1 MLFYKKNSE
10 QVICDFNSN
19 LAGLTNEEAKVRLE
33 KYGLNQLKEKPKVPT
48 WKLFLESF
56 KDPLVII
63 LLVAAIIQI
72 FLGDTVESLIIFA
85 VLAINSVLGVVQTK
99 KAESSLDSLKKLSV
113 PNAKVIRENEKLT
126 IPSQEIVPGDIVLL
140 EAGDYVPADGRI
152 LEAQT
157 FKVVEGMLTG
167 ESEPVLK
174 HSDKIDED
182 CPLGDQKNMVFS
194 GSMVVY
200 GRATYIVTSSGMDT
214 EVGKIA
220 NLLDNAETKQT
231 PLQQKLDD
239 FGKKLGV
246 VIVILA
252 ALIFGLQVFRGADIM
267 DSFMFAVAIAVAA
280 IPEALTSIVTIV
292 LASGT
297 NTMAKKQAIIRK
309 LPAVE
314 TLGSTS
320 VICTDKTGTLTQNK
334 MTVVETYM
342 YGIDSENYNGFEY
355 DTTCSSNKN
364 DSTLDVENK
373 FDGSEIALTQALVQ
387 DRFLSLSSILCN
399 DSDINEEGV
408 EIGDPTEVALI
419 NYATKSNVDY
429 KSIREENIRISELPF
444 DSDRKLMTTVNL
456 VDDENIMFTKGAPD
470 IVFSRS
476 KYALK
481 NGELVEISEEILSE
495 YQKIN
500 ENFSNRALRVLAFAY
515 KVVESN
521 FEPTLED
528 EKDLVLV
535 GLMAMIDPPRE
546 EVFKAVKDAKS
557 SGIKT
562 VMITGDHKTTAAAI
576 AREIGLMDEK
586 DLALTGS
593 ELDALT
599 DEELDEK
606 LEHISVYA
614 RVSPENKI
622 RIVKAWQKKG
632 KVTAMT
638 GDGVNDA
645 PALKQ
650 ANIGIGM
657 GSGTE
662 VAKDASAMVLLD
674 DNFATIVNAIE
685 VGRTV
690 YNNIKKSITYLF
702 SGNLGGIIAILFA
715 VFAGWANPFTTIQ
728 LLFINLVTDSLPAIS
743 LGFEKPEKDVM
754 NKPPRDPNESI
765 FSKDAI
771 ISVAVRGSIIGIV
784 TILAQYIGMQTSAVL
799 GTAMAFATLTLSRIV
814 QTFAARSNSE
824 TILSLGVM
832 SNKYSLGAVIVC
844 LLMFSITL
852 LPFMRGIFAIPDIFG
867 FTHLAICFGL
877 AVSAT
882 VCMEISKLIR
892 K

>member
-1 MLFYKKNSE
+1 MFYQKDSV
-10 QVICDFNSN
+10 QVLNDLDSN
-19 LAGLTNEEAKVRLE
+19 LTGLTQEEVTSRL
-33 KYGLNQLKEKPKVPT
+33 KNYGRNVLKEKPKTPT

-63 LLVAAIIQI
+63 LLVAAMTQV

-85 VLAINSVLGVVQTK
+85 VLGINAVLGVVQTK
-99 KAESSLDSLKKLSV
+99 KADSSLDSLKKLSV
-113 PNAKVIRENEKLT
+113 PEAKVIRNNEKLT
-126 IPSQEIVPGDIVLL
+126 ISSQELVPGDIVLL

-152 LEAQT
+152 IESQT
-157 FKVVEGMLTG
+157 LKVIEGMLTG

-174 HSDKIDED
+174 DADTINEESS
-182 CPLGDQKNMVFS
+182 LGDQKNMVFS

-200 GRATYIVTSSGMDT
+200 GRATYVVTSCGMNT
-214 EVGKIA
+214 QVGKIA
-220 NLLDNAETKQT
+220 NLLETAENKQT

-246 VIVILA
+246 AIVILA
-252 ALIFGLQVFRGADIM
+252 ALIFALEVFRGGDLM
-267 DSFMFAVAIAVAA
+267 NSFMFAIAIAVAA

-297 NTMAKKQAIIRK
+297 NTMAKRQSIIRK

-334 MTVVETYM
+334 MTVVESYL
-342 YGIDSENYNGFEY
+342 YGPDSDKFNGFDYIKDYTNTNSNNSEN
-355 DTTCSSNKN
+355 TS
-364 DSTLDVENK
+364 
-373 FDGSEIALTQALVQ
+373 DGTEIAVCACAIQE
-387 DRFLSLSSILCN
+387 RYLSLSSILCN
-399 DSDINEEGV
+399 DSDVNEEGI

-419 NYATKSNVDY
+419 NYAEKYDVDY
-429 KSIREENIRISELPF
+429 KSIRENYTRISEIPF

-456 VDDENIMFTKGAPD
+456 IDDENIMFTKGAPD
-470 IVFSRS
+470 VIFKRC

-481 NGELVEISEEILSE
+481 YDEVVEISDEILDE
-495 YQKIN
+495 YKKIN

-515 KVVESN
+515 KNVADE
-521 FEPTLED
+521 FEPSLDD
-528 EKDLVLV
+528 ENNLILI

-546 EVFKAVKDAKS
+546 EVFDAVKEAKS

-562 VMITGDHKTTAAAI
+562 IMITGDHKTTAAAI
-576 AREIGLMDEK
+576 AREIGIMEK
-586 DLALTGS
+586 DDLALTGQ
-593 ELDALT
+593 ELDSLT
-599 DEELDEK
+599 DEELDNK
-606 LEHISVYA
+606 LEKISVYA

-662 VAKDASAMVLLD
+662 VAKDASAMVLVD

-728 LLFINLVTDSLPAIS
+728 LLFINLVTDSLPAIA
-743 LGFEKPEKDVM
+743 LGFEKPEKDTM

-765 FSKDAI
+765 LCKDTLK
-771 ISVAVRGSIIGIV
+771 VVLTRGSIIGIV
-784 TILAQYIGMQTSAVL
+784 TILAQYIGMQTSDAL
-799 GTAMAFATLTLSRIV
+799 GAAMAFITITLSRII

-824 TILSLGVM
+824 TILSLGVT
-832 SNKYSLGAVIVC
+832 SNKYALGAVIIC
-844 LLMFSITL
+844 LGMLSLTF
-852 LPFMRGIFAIPDIFG
+852 LPFMRGIFAIPLTFELKNLG
-867 FTHLAICFGL
+867 VCLALAIT
-877 AVSAT
+877 AVG
-882 VCMEISKLIR
+882 CMESSKFV
-892 K
+892 KTK

>member
-1 MLFYKKNSE
+1 MFYQKDSV
-10 QVICDFNSN
+10 QVLNDLDSN
-19 LAGLTNEEAKVRLE
+19 LTGLTQEEVTSRL
-33 KYGLNQLKEKPKVPT
+33 KNYGRNVLKEKPKTPT

-63 LLVAAIIQI
+63 LLVAAMTQV

-85 VLAINSVLGVVQTK
+85 VLGINAVLGVVQTK
-99 KAESSLDSLKKLSV
+99 KADSSLDSLKKLSV
-113 PNAKVIRENEKLT
+113 PEAKVIRNNEKLT
-126 IPSQEIVPGDIVLL
+126 ISSQELVPGDIVLL

-152 LEAQT
+152 IESQT
-157 FKVVEGMLTG
+157 LKVIEGMLTG

-174 HSDKIDED
+174 NADTINEESS
-182 CPLGDQKNMVFS
+182 LGDQKNMVFS

-200 GRATYIVTSSGMDT
+200 GRATYVVTSCGMNT
-214 EVGKIA
+214 QVGKIA
-220 NLLDNAETKQT
+220 NLLETAENKQT

-246 VIVILA
+246 AIVILA
-252 ALIFGLQVFRGADIM
+252 ALIFALEVFRGGDLM
-267 DSFMFAVAIAVAA
+267 NSFMFAIAIAVAA

-297 NTMAKKQAIIRK
+297 NTMAKRQSIIRK

-334 MTVVETYM
+334 MTVVESYL
-342 YGIDSENYNGFEY
+342 YGPDSDKFNGFDYIKDYTNTNSNNSEN
-355 DTTCSSNKN
+355 TS
-364 DSTLDVENK
+364 
-373 FDGSEIALTQALVQ
+373 DGTEIAVCACAIQE
-387 DRFLSLSSILCN
+387 RYLSLSSILCN
-399 DSDINEEGV
+399 DSDVNEEGI

-419 NYATKSNVDY
+419 NYAEKYDVDY
-429 KSIREENIRISELPF
+429 KSIRENYTRISEIPF

-456 VDDENIMFTKGAPD
+456 IDDENIMFTKGAPD
-470 IVFSRS
+470 VIFKRC

-481 NGELVEISEEILSE
+481 YDEVVEISDEILDE
-495 YQKIN
+495 YKKIN

-515 KVVESN
+515 KNVA
-521 FEPTLED
+521 D
-528 EKDLVLV
+528 EFKPSLDNENNLILI

-546 EVFKAVKDAKS
+546 EVFDAVKEAKS

-562 VMITGDHKTTAAAI
+562 IMITGDHKTTAAAI
-576 AREIGLMDEK
+576 AREIGIMEK
-586 DLALTGS
+586 DDLALTGQ
-593 ELDALT
+593 ELDSLT
-599 DEELDEK
+599 DEELDNK
-606 LEHISVYA
+606 LEKISVYA

-662 VAKDASAMVLLD
+662 VAKDASAMVLVD

-702 SGNLGGIIAILFA
+702 SGNLGGIITILFA

-728 LLFINLVTDSLPAIS
+728 LLFINLVTDSLPAIA
-743 LGFEKPEKDVM
+743 LGFEKPEKDTM

-765 FSKDAI
+765 LCKDTLK
-771 ISVAVRGSIIGIV
+771 VVLTRGSIIGIV
-784 TILAQYIGMQTSAVL
+784 TILAQYIGMQSSDAL
-799 GTAMAFATLTLSRIV
+799 GAAMAFVTITLSRII

-824 TILSLGVM
+824 TIFSLGLT
-832 SNKYSLGAVIVC
+832 SNKYALGAVVIC
-844 LLMFSITL
+844 LGMLSLTF
-852 LPFMRGIFAIPDIFG
+852 LPFMRGIFAIPLTFELKNLG
-867 FTHLAICFGL
+867 VCLALAIT
-877 AVSAT
+877 AVG
-882 VCMEISKLIR
+882 CMESSKFV
-892 K
+892 KTK

>member
-1 MLFYKKNSE
+1 MFYKKNSN
-10 QVICDFNSN
+10 QVICDLNSN
-19 LAGLTNEEAKVRLE
+19 LTGLTTEDAKDRLK
-33 KYGLNQLKEKPKVPT
+33 KYGFNQLEEKPKTPT

-63 LLVAAIIQI
+63 LLIAAITQI
-72 FLGDTVESLIIFA
+72 FLGDTIESLIILA
-85 VLAINSVLGVVQTK
+85 VITINAVLGVIQTK
-99 KAESSLDSLKKLSV
+99 KAEGSLDSLKKLSV
-113 PNAKVIRENEKLT
+113 PNAKVLRDNEKLT
-126 IPSQEIVPGDIVLL
+126 IPSQEIVPGDIVIL

-152 LEAQT
+152 IEAQT

-174 HSDKIDED
+174 HSGQINED

-200 GRATYIVTSSGMDT
+200 GRATYIVTSSGMNT

-220 NLLDNAETKQT
+220 NLLDTAENKQT

-246 VIVILA
+246 LIIILA

-297 NTMAKKQAIIRK
+297 NTMAKKQAVIRK

-342 YGIDSENYNGFEY
+342 YGVYNEKTNNEY
-355 DTTCSSNKN
+355 NKNSSSNKVEFI
-364 DSTLDVENK
+364 LDEENK
-373 FDGSEIALTQALVQ
+373 FGGSEIALTQALVQ
-387 DRFLSLSSILCN
+387 DRYLSLSSILCN
-399 DSDINEEGV
+399 DSDINEEGI

-429 KSIREENIRISELPF
+429 KDIRKEYTRISELPF
-444 DSDRKLMTTVNL
+444 DSDRKLMTTINS
-456 VDDENIMFTKGAPD
+456 VDGENIMFTKGAPD

-481 NGELVEISEEILSE
+481 NGEIVEISEEILDE
-495 YQKIN
+495 YKRVN
-500 ENFSNRALRVLAFAY
+500 ENFSNRALRVLAFAF
-515 KVVESN
+515 KVVDES
-521 FEPTLED
+521 FQPTLED

-562 VMITGDHKTTAAAI
+562 IMITGDHKTTAAAI
-576 AREIGLMDEK
+576 AKEIGIMDK
-586 DLALTGS
+586 GDLALTGH
-593 ELDALT
+593 ELDSLT
-599 DEELDEK
+599 DEELDKK
-606 LEHISVYA
+606 LENISVYA

-622 RIVKAWQKKG
+622 RIVKSWQKKG
-632 KVTAMT
+632 KITAMT

-715 VFAGWANPFTTIQ
+715 VFAGWSNPFTTIQ

-743 LGFEKPEKDVM
+743 LGFEKPEKDTM
-754 NKPPRDPNESI
+754 NKAPRDPNESI
-765 FSKDAI
+765 LCKDTLSA
-771 ISVAVRGSIIGIV
+771 VLVRGSIIGIV
-784 TILAQYIGMQTSAVL
+784 TILAQYIGMQTSDAL
-799 GTAMAFATLTLSRIV
+799 GAAMAFSTLTLSRII

-824 TILSLGVM
+824 TILSLGIM
-832 SNKYSLGAVIVC
+832 SNKYALGAVIIC
-844 LLMFSITL
+844 LGMFSITL
-852 LPFMRGIFAIPDIFG
+852 LPFMRGIFTIPHIFEISN
-867 FTHLAICFGL
+867 LAICFGL
-877 AVSAT
+877 AVLAT
-882 VCMEISKLIR
+882 ICMEISKLIKTNR
-892 K
+892 

>member
-1 MLFYKKNSE
+1 MT
-10 QVICDFNSN
+10 QV
-19 LAGLTNEEAKVRLE
+19 
-33 KYGLNQLKEKPKVPT
+33 
-48 WKLFLESF
+48 
-56 KDPLVII
+56 
-63 LLVAAIIQI
+63 

-85 VLAINSVLGVVQTK
+85 VLGINAVLGVVQTK
-99 KAESSLDSLKKLSV
+99 KADSSLDSLKKLSV
-113 PNAKVIRENEKLT
+113 PEAKVIRNNEKLT
-126 IPSQEIVPGDIVLL
+126 ISSQELVPGDIVLL

-152 LEAQT
+152 IESQT
-157 FKVVEGMLTG
+157 LKVIEGMLTG

-174 HSDKIDED
+174 NADTINEESS
-182 CPLGDQKNMVFS
+182 LGDQKNMVFS

-200 GRATYIVTSSGMDT
+200 GRATYVVTSCGMNT
-214 EVGKIA
+214 QVGKIA
-220 NLLDNAETKQT
+220 NLLETAENKQT

-246 VIVILA
+246 AIVILA
-252 ALIFGLQVFRGADIM
+252 ALIFALEVFRGGDLM
-267 DSFMFAVAIAVAA
+267 NSFMFAIAIAVAA

-297 NTMAKKQAIIRK
+297 NTMAKRQSIIRK

-334 MTVVETYM
+334 MTVVETYL
-342 YGIDSENYNGFEY
+342 YGPDSDKFNGFDY
-355 DTTCSSNKN
+355 IKDYTNTNSNNNKN
-364 DSTLDVENK
+364 TS
-373 FDGSEIALTQALVQ
+373 DGTEIAVCACAIQE
-387 DRFLSLSSILCN
+387 RYLSLSSILCN
-399 DSDINEEGV
+399 DSDVNEEGI

-419 NYATKSNVDY
+419 NYAEKYDVDY
-429 KSIREENIRISELPF
+429 KSIRENYTRISEIPF

-456 VDDENIMFTKGAPD
+456 IDDENIMFTKGAPD
-470 IVFSRS
+470 VIFKRC

-481 NGELVEISEEILSE
+481 YDEVIEISDEILDE
-495 YQKIN
+495 YKKIN

-515 KVVESN
+515 KNVA
-521 FEPTLED
+521 D
-528 EKDLVLV
+528 EFKPSLDNENNLILI

-546 EVFKAVKDAKS
+546 EVFDAVKEAKS

-562 VMITGDHKTTAAAI
+562 IMITGDHKTTAAAI
-576 AREIGLMDEK
+576 AHEIGIMEK
-586 DLALTGS
+586 DDLALTGQ
-593 ELDALT
+593 ELDSLT
-599 DEELDEK
+599 DEELDNK
-606 LEHISVYA
+606 LEKISVYA

-662 VAKDASAMVLLD
+662 VAKDASAMVLVD

-728 LLFINLVTDSLPAIS
+728 LLFINLVTDSLPAIA
-743 LGFEKPEKDVM
+743 LGFEKPEKDTM

-765 FSKDAI
+765 LCKDTLK
-771 ISVAVRGSIIGIV
+771 VVLTRGSIIGIV
-784 TILAQYIGMQTSAVL
+784 TILAQYIGMQTSDAL
-799 GTAMAFATLTLSRIV
+799 GAAMAFITITLSRII

-824 TILSLGVM
+824 TILSLGVT
-832 SNKYSLGAVIVC
+832 SNKYALGAVIIC
-844 LLMFSITL
+844 LGMLSLTF
-852 LPFMRGIFAIPDIFG
+852 LPFMRGIFAIPLTFELKNLG
-867 FTHLAICFGL
+867 VCLALAIT
-877 AVSAT
+877 AVG
-882 VCMEISKLIR
+882 CMESSKFV
-892 K
+892 KTK

>member
-1 MLFYKKNSE
+1 MFYQKDSV
-10 QVICDFNSN
+10 QVLNDLDSN
-19 LAGLTNEEAKVRLE
+19 LTGLTQEEVTSRL
-33 KYGLNQLKEKPKVPT
+33 KNYGRNVLKEKPKTPT

-63 LLVAAIIQI
+63 LLVAAMTQV

-85 VLAINSVLGVVQTK
+85 VLGINAVLGVVQTK
-99 KAESSLDSLKKLSV
+99 KADSSLDSLKKLSV
-113 PNAKVIRENEKLT
+113 PEAKVIRNNEKLT
-126 IPSQEIVPGDIVLL
+126 ISSQELVPGDIVLL

-152 LEAQT
+152 IESQT
-157 FKVVEGMLTG
+157 LKVIEGMLTG

-174 HSDKIDED
+174 NADTINEESS
-182 CPLGDQKNMVFS
+182 LGDQKNMVFS

-200 GRATYIVTSSGMDT
+200 GRATYVVTSCGMNT
-214 EVGKIA
+214 QVGKIA
-220 NLLDNAETKQT
+220 NLLETAENKQT

-246 VIVILA
+246 AIVILA
-252 ALIFGLQVFRGADIM
+252 ALIFALEVFRGGDLM
-267 DSFMFAVAIAVAA
+267 NSFMFAIAIAVAA

-297 NTMAKKQAIIRK
+297 NTMAKRQSIIRK

-334 MTVVETYM
+334 MTVVETYL
-342 YGIDSENYNGFEY
+342 YGPDSDKFNGFDY
-355 DTTCSSNKN
+355 IKDYTNTNSNN
-364 DSTLDVENK
+364 NENTS
-373 FDGSEIALTQALVQ
+373 DGTEIAVCACAIQE
-387 DRFLSLSSILCN
+387 RYLSLSSILCN
-399 DSDINEEGV
+399 DSDVNEEGI

-419 NYATKSNVDY
+419 NYAEKYDVDY
-429 KSIREENIRISELPF
+429 KSIRENYTRISEIPF

-456 VDDENIMFTKGAPD
+456 IDDENIMFTKGAPD
-470 IVFSRS
+470 VIFKRC

-481 NGELVEISEEILSE
+481 YDEVIEISDEILDE
-495 YQKIN
+495 YKKIN

-515 KVVESN
+515 KNVADE
-521 FEPTLED
+521 FEPSLDD
-528 EKDLVLV
+528 ENNLILI

-546 EVFKAVKDAKS
+546 EVFDAVKEAKS

-562 VMITGDHKTTAAAI
+562 IMITGDHKTTAAAI
-576 AREIGLMDEK
+576 AHEIGIMEK
-586 DLALTGS
+586 DDLALTGQ
-593 ELDALT
+593 ELDSLT
-599 DEELDEK
+599 DEELDNK
-606 LEHISVYA
+606 LEKISVYA

-662 VAKDASAMVLLD
+662 VAKDVSAMVLVD

-728 LLFINLVTDSLPAIS
+728 LLFINLVTDSLPAIA
-743 LGFEKPEKDVM
+743 LGFEKPEKDTM

-765 FSKDAI
+765 LCKDTLK
-771 ISVAVRGSIIGIV
+771 VVLTRGSIIGIV
-784 TILAQYIGMQTSAVL
+784 TILAQYIGMQTSDAL
-799 GTAMAFATLTLSRIV
+799 GAAMAFITITLSRII

-824 TILSLGVM
+824 TILSLGVT
-832 SNKYSLGAVIVC
+832 SNKYALGAVIIC
-844 LLMFSITL
+844 LGMLSLTF
-852 LPFMRGIFAIPDIFG
+852 LPFMRGIFAIPLTFELKNLG
-867 FTHLAICFGL
+867 VCLALAIT
-877 AVSAT
+877 AVG
-882 VCMEISKLIR
+882 CMESSKFV
-892 K
+892 KTK

>member
-1 MLFYKKNSE
+1 MFYQKDSV
-10 QVICDFNSN
+10 QVLNDLDSN
-19 LAGLTNEEAKVRLE
+19 LTGLTQEEVTSRL
-33 KYGLNQLKEKPKVPT
+33 KNYGRNVLKEKPKTPT

-63 LLVAAIIQI
+63 LLVAAMTQV

-85 VLAINSVLGVVQTK
+85 VLGINAVLGVVQTK
-99 KAESSLDSLKKLSV
+99 KADSSLDSLKKLSV
-113 PNAKVIRENEKLT
+113 PEAKVIRNNEKLT
-126 IPSQEIVPGDIVLL
+126 ISSQELVPGDIVLL

-152 LEAQT
+152 IESQT
-157 FKVVEGMLTG
+157 LKVIEGMLTG

-174 HSDKIDED
+174 NADTINEESS
-182 CPLGDQKNMVFS
+182 LGDQKNMVFS

-200 GRATYIVTSSGMDT
+200 GRATYVVTSCGMNT
-214 EVGKIA
+214 QVGKIA
-220 NLLDNAETKQT
+220 NLLETAENKQT

-246 VIVILA
+246 AIVILA
-252 ALIFGLQVFRGADIM
+252 ALIFALEVFRGGDLM
-267 DSFMFAVAIAVAA
+267 NSFMFAIAIAVAA

-297 NTMAKKQAIIRK
+297 NTMAKRQSIIRK

-334 MTVVETYM
+334 MTVVETYL
-342 YGIDSENYNGFEY
+342 YGPDSDKFNGFDY
-355 DTTCSSNKN
+355 IKDYTNTNSNN
-364 DSTLDVENK
+364 NENTS
-373 FDGSEIALTQALVQ
+373 DGTEIAVCACAIQE
-387 DRFLSLSSILCN
+387 RYLSLSSILCN
-399 DSDINEEGV
+399 DSDVNEEGI

-419 NYATKSNVDY
+419 NYAEKYDVDY
-429 KSIREENIRISELPF
+429 KSIRENYTRISEIPF

-456 VDDENIMFTKGAPD
+456 IDDENIMFTKGAPD
-470 IVFSRS
+470 VIFKRC

-481 NGELVEISEEILSE
+481 YDEVIEISDEILDE
-495 YQKIN
+495 YKKIN

-515 KVVESN
+515 KKVSDE
-521 FEPTLED
+521 FEPTLAD
-528 EKDLVLV
+528 ENDLILI

-546 EVFKAVKDAKS
+546 EVFKAVEEAKS

-562 VMITGDHKTTAAAI
+562 IMITGDHKTTAAAI
-576 AREIGLMDEK
+576 AREIGIMEK
-586 DLALTGS
+586 DDLALTGK
-593 ELDALT
+593 ELDSLDDT
-599 DEELDEK
+599 ELDSK
-606 LEHISVYA
+606 LERISVYA

-662 VAKDASAMVLLD
+662 VAKDASAMVLVD

-690 YNNIKKSITYLF
+690 YSNIKKSITYLF
-702 SGNLGGIIAILFA
+702 SGNLGGIISILFA

-728 LLFINLVTDSLPAIS
+728 LLFINLVTDSLPAIA
-743 LGFEKPEKDVM
+743 LGFEKPEKNTM

-765 FSKDAI
+765 LCKDTLK
-771 ISVAVRGSIIGIV
+771 VVLTRGSIIGIV
-784 TILAQYIGMQTSAVL
+784 TILAQYIGMQTSDAL
-799 GTAMAFATLTLSRIV
+799 GAAMAFSTITLSRII

-824 TILSLGVM
+824 TICSLGFT
-832 SNKYSLGAVIVC
+832 SNKYALGAVIVC
-844 LLMFSITL
+844 LAMFSTTL
-852 LPFMRGIFAIPDIFG
+852 LPFMRGIFAIPSVFEIQN
-867 FTHLAICFGL
+867 LAICFGL
-877 AVSAT
+877 AVLAT
-882 VCMEISKLIR
+882 ICMEISKLFKR
-892 K
+892 

>member
-1 MLFYKKNSE
+1 MFYQKDSV
-10 QVICDFNSN
+10 QVLNDLDSN
-19 LAGLTNEEAKVRLE
+19 LTGLTQEEVTSRL
-33 KYGLNQLKEKPKVPT
+33 KNYGRNVLKEKPKTPT

-63 LLVAAIIQI
+63 LLVAAMTQV

-85 VLAINSVLGVVQTK
+85 VLGINAVLGVVQTK
-99 KAESSLDSLKKLSV
+99 KADSSLDSLKKLSV
-113 PNAKVIRENEKLT
+113 PEAKVIRNNEKLT
-126 IPSQEIVPGDIVLL
+126 ISSQELVPGDIVLL

-152 LEAQT
+152 IESQT
-157 FKVVEGMLTG
+157 LKVIEGMLTG

-174 HSDKIDED
+174 NADTINEESS
-182 CPLGDQKNMVFS
+182 LGDQKNMVFS

-200 GRATYIVTSSGMDT
+200 GRATYVVTSCGMNT
-214 EVGKIA
+214 QVGKIA
-220 NLLDNAETKQT
+220 NLLETAENKQT

-246 VIVILA
+246 AIVILA
-252 ALIFGLQVFRGADIM
+252 ALIFALEVFRGGDLM
-267 DSFMFAVAIAVAA
+267 NSFMFAIAIAVAA

-297 NTMAKKQAIIRK
+297 NTMAKRQSIIRK

-334 MTVVETYM
+334 MTVVESYL
-342 YGIDSENYNGFEY
+342 YGPDSDKFNGFDYIKDYTNTNSNNSEN
-355 DTTCSSNKN
+355 TS
-364 DSTLDVENK
+364 
-373 FDGSEIALTQALVQ
+373 DGTEIAVCACAIQE
-387 DRFLSLSSILCN
+387 RYLSLSSILCN
-399 DSDINEEGV
+399 DSDVNEEGI

-419 NYATKSNVDY
+419 NYAEKYDVDY
-429 KSIREENIRISELPF
+429 KSIRENYTRISELPF

-456 VDDENIMFTKGAPD
+456 IDDENIMFTKGAPD
-470 IVFSRS
+470 VIFKRC

-481 NGELVEISEEILSE
+481 YDEVVEISDEILDE
-495 YQKIN
+495 YKKIN

-515 KVVESN
+515 KNVADE
-521 FEPTLED
+521 FEPSLDD
-528 EKDLVLV
+528 ENNLILI

-546 EVFKAVKDAKS
+546 EVFDAVKEAKS

-562 VMITGDHKTTAAAI
+562 IMITGDHKTTAAAI
-576 AREIGLMDEK
+576 AREIGIMEK
-586 DLALTGS
+586 DDLALTGQ
-593 ELDALT
+593 ELDSLT
-599 DEELDEK
+599 DEELNNK
-606 LEHISVYA
+606 LEKISVYA

-662 VAKDASAMVLLD
+662 VAKDASAMVLVD

-702 SGNLGGIIAILFA
+702 SGNLGGIITILFA

-728 LLFINLVTDSLPAIS
+728 LLFINLVTDSLPAIA
-743 LGFEKPEKDVM
+743 LGFEKPEKDTM

-765 FSKDAI
+765 LCKDTLK
-771 ISVAVRGSIIGIV
+771 VVLTRGSIIGIV
-784 TILAQYIGMQTSAVL
+784 TILAQYIGMQTSDAL
-799 GTAMAFATLTLSRIV
+799 GAAMAFITITLSRII

-824 TILSLGVM
+824 TILSLGVT
-832 SNKYSLGAVIVC
+832 SNKYALGAVIIC
-844 LLMFSITL
+844 LGMLSLTF
-852 LPFMRGIFAIPDIFG
+852 LPFMRGIFAIPLTFELKNLG
-867 FTHLAICFGL
+867 VCLALAIT
-877 AVSAT
+877 AVG
-882 VCMEISKLIR
+882 CMESSKFV
-892 K
+892 KTK

>member
-1 MLFYKKNSE
+1 MFYQKDSV
-10 QVICDFNSN
+10 QVLNDLDSN
-19 LAGLTNEEAKVRLE
+19 LTGLTQEEVTSRL
-33 KYGLNQLKEKPKVPT
+33 KNYGRNVLKEKPKTPT

-63 LLVAAIIQI
+63 LLVAAMTQV

-85 VLAINSVLGVVQTK
+85 VLGINAVLGVVQTK
-99 KAESSLDSLKKLSV
+99 KADSSLDSLKKLSV
-113 PNAKVIRENEKLT
+113 PEAKVIRNNEKLT
-126 IPSQEIVPGDIVLL
+126 ISSQELVPGDIVLL

-152 LEAQT
+152 IESQT
-157 FKVVEGMLTG
+157 LKVIEGMLTG

-174 HSDKIDED
+174 NADTINEESS
-182 CPLGDQKNMVFS
+182 LGDQKNMVFS

-200 GRATYIVTSSGMDT
+200 GRATYVVTSCGMNT
-214 EVGKIA
+214 QVGKIA
-220 NLLDNAETKQT
+220 NLLETAENKQT

-246 VIVILA
+246 AIVILA
-252 ALIFGLQVFRGADIM
+252 ALIFALEVFRGGDLM
-267 DSFMFAVAIAVAA
+267 NSFMFAIAIAVAA

-297 NTMAKKQAIIRK
+297 NTMAKRQSIIRK

-334 MTVVETYM
+334 MTVVETYL
-342 YGIDSENYNGFEY
+342 YGPDSDKFNGFDYIKDYTNTNSNNSEN
-355 DTTCSSNKN
+355 TS
-364 DSTLDVENK
+364 
-373 FDGSEIALTQALVQ
+373 DGTEIAVCACAIQE
-387 DRFLSLSSILCN
+387 RYLSLSSILCN
-399 DSDINEEGV
+399 DSDVNEEGI

-419 NYATKSNVDY
+419 NYAEKYDVDY
-429 KSIREENIRISELPF
+429 KSIRENYTRISEIPF

-456 VDDENIMFTKGAPD
+456 IDDENIMFTKGAPD
-470 IVFSRS
+470 VIFKRC

-481 NGELVEISEEILSE
+481 YDEVIEISDEILDE
-495 YQKIN
+495 YKKIN

-515 KVVESN
+515 KNVAYEFKPS
-521 FEPTLED
+521 LDD
-528 EKDLVLV
+528 ENNLILI

-546 EVFKAVKDAKS
+546 EVFDAVKEAKS

-562 VMITGDHKTTAAAI
+562 IMITGDHKTTAAAI
-576 AREIGLMDEK
+576 AREIGIMEK
-586 DLALTGS
+586 DDLALTGQ
-593 ELDALT
+593 ELDSLT
-599 DEELDEK
+599 DEELDNK
-606 LEHISVYA
+606 LEKISVYA

-662 VAKDASAMVLLD
+662 VAKDASAMVLVD

-728 LLFINLVTDSLPAIS
+728 LLFINLVTDSLPAIA
-743 LGFEKPEKDVM
+743 LGFEKPEKDTM

-765 FSKDAI
+765 LCKDTLK
-771 ISVAVRGSIIGIV
+771 VVLTRGSIIGIV
-784 TILAQYIGMQTSAVL
+784 TILAQYIGMQTSDAL
-799 GTAMAFATLTLSRIV
+799 GAAMAFITITLSRII

-824 TILSLGVM
+824 TILSLGVT
-832 SNKYSLGAVIVC
+832 SNKYALGAVIIC
-844 LLMFSITL
+844 LGMLSLTF
-852 LPFMRGIFAIPDIFG
+852 LPFMRGIFAIPLTFELKNLG
-867 FTHLAICFGL
+867 VCLALAIT
-877 AVSAT
+877 AVG
-882 VCMEISKLIR
+882 CMESSKFV
-892 K
+892 KTK

>member
-1 MLFYKKNSE
+1 MFYQKDSV
-10 QVICDFNSN
+10 QVLNDLDSN
-19 LAGLTNEEAKVRLE
+19 LTGLTQEEVTSRL
-33 KYGLNQLKEKPKVPT
+33 KNYGRNVLKEKPKTPT

-63 LLVAAIIQI
+63 LLVAAMTQV

-85 VLAINSVLGVVQTK
+85 VLGINAVLGVVQTK
-99 KAESSLDSLKKLSV
+99 KADSSLDSLKKLSV
-113 PNAKVIRENEKLT
+113 PEAKVIRNNEKLT
-126 IPSQEIVPGDIVLL
+126 ISSQELVPGDIVLL

-152 LEAQT
+152 IESQT
-157 FKVVEGMLTG
+157 LKVIEGMLTG

-174 HSDKIDED
+174 DADTINEESS
-182 CPLGDQKNMVFS
+182 LGDQKNMVFS

-200 GRATYIVTSSGMDT
+200 GRATYVVTSCGMNT
-214 EVGKIA
+214 QVGKIA
-220 NLLDNAETKQT
+220 NLLETAENKQT

-246 VIVILA
+246 AIVILA
-252 ALIFGLQVFRGADIM
+252 ALIFALEVFRGGDLM
-267 DSFMFAVAIAVAA
+267 NSFMFAIAIAVAA

-297 NTMAKKQAIIRK
+297 NTMAKRQSIIRK

-334 MTVVETYM
+334 MTVVETYL
-342 YGIDSENYNGFEY
+342 YGPDSDKFNGFDYIKDYTNTNSNNSEN
-355 DTTCSSNKN
+355 TS
-364 DSTLDVENK
+364 
-373 FDGSEIALTQALVQ
+373 DGTEIAVCACAIQE
-387 DRFLSLSSILCN
+387 RYLSLSSILCN
-399 DSDINEEGV
+399 DSDVNEEGI

-419 NYATKSNVDY
+419 NYAEKYDVDY
-429 KSIREENIRISELPF
+429 KSIRENYTRISEIPF

-456 VDDENIMFTKGAPD
+456 IDDENIMFTKGAPD
-470 IVFSRS
+470 VIFKRC

-481 NGELVEISEEILSE
+481 YDEVIEISDEILDE
-495 YQKIN
+495 YKKIN

-515 KVVESN
+515 KNVAYEFKPSLDN
-521 FEPTLED
+521 ENNLI
-528 EKDLVLV
+528 LI

-546 EVFKAVKDAKS
+546 EVFDAVKEAKS

-562 VMITGDHKTTAAAI
+562 IMITGDHKTTAAAI
-576 AREIGLMDEK
+576 AREIGIMEK
-586 DLALTGS
+586 DDLALTGQ
-593 ELDALT
+593 ELDSLT
-599 DEELDEK
+599 DEELDNK
-606 LEHISVYA
+606 LEKISVYA

-662 VAKDASAMVLLD
+662 VAKDASAMVLVD

-728 LLFINLVTDSLPAIS
+728 LLFINLVTDSLPAIA
-743 LGFEKPEKDVM
+743 LGFEKPEKDTM

-765 FSKDAI
+765 LCKDTLK
-771 ISVAVRGSIIGIV
+771 VVLTRGSIIGIV
-784 TILAQYIGMQTSAVL
+784 TILAQYIGMQTSDAL
-799 GTAMAFATLTLSRIV
+799 GAAMAFITITLSRII

-824 TILSLGVM
+824 TILSLGVT
-832 SNKYSLGAVIVC
+832 SNKYALGAVIIC
-844 LLMFSITL
+844 LGMLSLTF
-852 LPFMRGIFAIPDIFG
+852 LPFMRGIFAIPLTFELKNLG
-867 FTHLAICFGL
+867 VCLALAIT
-877 AVSAT
+877 AVG
-882 VCMEISKLIR
+882 CMESSKFV
-892 K
+892 KTK

>member
-1 MLFYKKNSE
+1 MFYQKNSV
-10 QVICDFNSN
+10 QVLNDLDSN
-19 LAGLTNEEAKVRLE
+19 LTGLTQEEVNLRLQ
-33 KYGLNQLKEKPKVPT
+33 KYGRNQLQEKLKTPT

-63 LLVAAIIQI
+63 LLIAAMTQV
-72 FLGDTVESLIIFA
+72 FLGDTVESFIIFT

-113 PNAKVIRENEKLT
+113 PNAKVIRNGEKLT
-126 IPSQEIVPGDIVLL
+126 VSSQELVPGDIVIL

-152 LEAQT
+152 IEAQT
-157 FKVVEGMLTG
+157 LKVIEGMLTG

-174 HSDKIDED
+174 ISDAINED
-182 CPLGDQKNMVFS
+182 CALGDQKNMVFS
-194 GSMVVY
+194 GSMVVC
-200 GRATYIVTSSGMDT
+200 GRATYVVTSCGMNT

-220 NLLDNAETKQT
+220 DLLETAENKQT

-246 VIVILA
+246 AIVFLA
-252 ALIFGLQVFRGADIM
+252 TLIFALEIFRGADM
-267 DSFMFAVAIAVAA
+267 MNSFMFAIAIAVAA

-297 NTMAKKQAIIRK
+297 NTMAKKQSIIRK

-342 YGIDSENYNGFEY
+342 YGPDSDKFNGFEY
-355 DTTCSSNKN
+355 NKN
-364 DSTLDVENK
+364 YDFVNTHHLDESHSN
-373 FDGSEIALTQALVQ
+373 EIAVAGCVLQE
-387 DRFLSLSSILCN
+387 RYLSLSSILCN
-399 DSDINEEGV
+399 DSDVNEEGV

-419 NYATKSNVDY
+419 NFAQKYDIDY
-429 KSIREENIRISELPF
+429 KAVREEYLRTAEIPF
-444 DSDRKLMTTVNL
+444 DSDRKLMTTVNSI
-456 VDDENIMFTKGAPD
+456 DDKSIMFTKGAPD
-470 IVFSRS
+470 VIFRRC
-476 KYALK
+476 KYAIRDDEVL
-481 NGELVEISEEILSE
+481 EISNEILDE
-495 YQKIN
+495 YRKIN

-515 KVVESN
+515 KKVSDG
-521 FEPTLED
+521 FEPTLDDED
-528 EKDLVLV
+528 DLILI

-546 EVFKAVKDAKS
+546 EVFKAVEEAKS

-562 VMITGDHKTTAAAI
+562 IMITGDHKTTASAI
-576 AREIGLMDEK
+576 AKEIGIMDK
-586 DLALTGS
+586 DDLALTGR

-599 DEELDEK
+599 DNELDDK
-606 LEHISVYA
+606 LERISVYA

-622 RIVKAWQKKG
+622 RIVKAWQRKG
-632 KVTAMT
+632 KITAMT

-650 ANIGIGM
+650 ADIGIGM

-662 VAKDASAMVLLD
+662 VAKDAAAMVLVD

-690 YNNIKKSITYLF
+690 YNNIKKSIIYLF

-743 LGFEKPEKDVM
+743 LGFEKPEKDTM

-765 FSKDAI
+765 LSKDTLK
-771 ISVAVRGSIIGIV
+771 VVLTRGSIIGIV
-784 TILAQYIGMQTSAVL
+784 TILAQYIGMQTSDAL
-799 GTAMAFATLTLSRIV
+799 GAAMAFATITLSRII

-824 TILSLGVM
+824 TIFSLGAT
-832 SNKYSLGAVIVC
+832 SNKYALGAVIVC
-844 LLMFSITL
+844 LVMFSLTL
-852 LPFMRGIFAIPDIFG
+852 LPFMRGIFAIPATFAIEY
-867 FTHLAICFGL
+867 LAICFGL
-877 AVSAT
+877 AVIAV
-882 VCMEISKLIR
+882 VCMEISKFIER